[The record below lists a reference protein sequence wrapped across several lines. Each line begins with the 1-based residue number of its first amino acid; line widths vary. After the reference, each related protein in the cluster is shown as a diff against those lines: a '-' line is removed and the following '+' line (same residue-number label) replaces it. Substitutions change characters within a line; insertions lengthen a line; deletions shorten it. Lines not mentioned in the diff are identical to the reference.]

1 MSVFDTIVK
10 LKYQFKVKLN
20 TIDFLTRVWNNN
32 CLQISLQKAFVI
44 EKSLSDKIEIIGE
57 DNYWFEA
64 LIIWTRLAYFV
75 FAFFRFKKKI
85 IRDRK
90 TDELKTSNF

>member
-32 CLQISLQKAFVI
+32 CLQISLQKAFVF
-44 EKSLSDKIEIIGE
+44 EKK
-57 DNYWFEA
+57 
-64 LIIWTRLAYFV
+64 FV
-75 FAFFRFKKKI
+75 
-85 IRDRK
+85 
-90 TDELKTSNF
+90 